1 MGAHRRPRRSNAR
14 PRIRWANAIL
24 LAVFVVS
31 LAIGVAL
38 LLSGGPGAPRPS
50 FARAAVTR
58 PIPTVRTPAT
68 TPQLTVPSPLT
79 APTTV
84 GAPSSVPAAPVERG
98 NPPTAYAARSVVT
111 VPGVLNA
118 LCRDGTVSHG
128 AQGRLCFGHKGIR
141 YTL

>member
-1 MGAHRRPRRSNAR
+1 VR

-31 LAIGVAL
+31 LAVGVGL
-38 LLSGGPGAPRPS
+38 LLSGGPGASRPS
-50 FARAAVTR
+50 FARAAVT
-58 PIPTVRTPAT
+58 IPTVRTPST
-68 TPQLTVPSPLT
+68 TPQVTLPSPLT
-79 APTTV
+79 APTTAA
-84 GAPSSVPAAPVERG
+84 APSPVTPAPVAHV
-98 NPPTAYAARSVVT
+98 NPPTAYAARTVVT